1 MKKDLQHCAASIR
14 RTSSQQTARQAPRLH
29 DQCRRL
35 PAENQRVK
43 YSVHAIKNMDMLIDS
58 EGGVKIL
65 TFLILLPLVE
75 H

>member
-29 DQCRRL
+29 NQCRRL

-43 YSVHAIKNMDMLIDS
+43 YSVHAIKNMDTLIDS